1 MLHALRLIL
10 LIALMALVA
19 WPLVSG
25 SRSGRLRL
33 RGGGTVTR
41 RQQPVLFWI
50 SIAVG
55 AAFLFVMIGLFVRI
69 AFFGG

>member
-10 LIALMALVA
+10 LIALIVLLA
-19 WPLVSG
+19 WPLISG
-25 SRSGRLRL
+25 LRSGRLRL

-41 RQQPVLFWI
+41 RQQPVLFCI

-55 AAFLFVMIGLFVRI
+55 AVFLFMMIGLFVRI